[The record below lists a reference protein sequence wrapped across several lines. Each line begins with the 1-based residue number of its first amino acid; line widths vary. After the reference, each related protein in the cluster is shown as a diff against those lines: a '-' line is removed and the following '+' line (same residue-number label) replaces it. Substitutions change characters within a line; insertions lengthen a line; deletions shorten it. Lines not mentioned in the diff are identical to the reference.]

1 MLLTKKQQNKQKK
14 LIISDY
20 NFWIIFR
27 YCDDVLV
34 QALHLKDGS
43 TFNLPLIFEHLL
55 WTQCYNFCRRL
66 SYCQHVCDKYR
77 MAILQDL
84 LWLMNCVCCIQ
95 VFIIDVDVVPLSPF
109 CRECLSRFWSSF
121 SSPLMSLPLT
131 PDHLRKAI
139 SRGNQHWVPLIR
151 LP

>member
-55 WTQCYNFCRRL
+55 WTQW
-66 SYCQHVCDKYR
+66 
-77 MAILQDL
+77 LQL
-84 LWLMNCVCCIQ
+84 LQKI
-95 VFIIDVDVVPLSPF
+95 
-109 CRECLSRFWSSF
+109 E
-121 SSPLMSLPLT
+121 SLPT
-131 PDHLRKAI
+131 RLRQVPHGHFTG
-139 SRGNQHWVPLIR
+139 SVVTDELCLLHTSFYYWRWRGALEPFLPWLSFQILIFFFKSSNVSATNTR
-151 LP
+151 SSA